1 MALSLYETSS
11 ETFPVFVALRQD
23 ADTGNNYIKVIMQ
36 EKIRLYL
43 EYVQNASFWYDV
55 KLIFLTFWTIVIEKK
70 LNNHEI

>member
-1 MALSLYETSS
+1 M
-11 ETFPVFVALRQD
+11 ALRQD

-55 KLIFLTFWTIVIEKK
+55 KLFFLVVLDNCKRVIIEKK
-70 LNNHEI
+70 LNNHEN